1 MQLAGVE
8 GRLFAPHLSDWC
20 GGVSLGC
27 SAPMSKADAAEVD
40 ALLAV
45 ARAKKKKKEAVRG

>member
-1 MQLAGVE
+1 VQLAGVE